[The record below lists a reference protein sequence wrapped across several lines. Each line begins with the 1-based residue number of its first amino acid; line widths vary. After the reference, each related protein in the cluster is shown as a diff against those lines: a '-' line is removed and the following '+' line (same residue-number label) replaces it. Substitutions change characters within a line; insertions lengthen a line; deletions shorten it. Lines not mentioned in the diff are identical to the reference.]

1 MINSK
6 MNFLNKAI
14 LGAAVC
20 ACLSC
25 VEINTNIGGE
35 LIPMDSRYKI
45 YSVEIPI
52 EEVDMRMADS
62 LSGYS
67 QSRITIGAIKDDTF
81 GLTERASALTIV
93 PLYDTLNFGNV
104 QKINSFTMT
113 AAFDTTS
120 VASEG
125 NERILQRVY
134 VNELESG
141 IDYTKLLDA
150 NDCVGQIKHKSGS
163 VVKGTPIIDG
173 AKDLTLN
180 FTDDYAWN
188 LVNKTNGLVL
198 SEEIDKY
205 FEAVPGLYIH
215 TDIPSSE
222 GGRIN
227 TFDVQMN
234 YNSSSYYLQS
244 NYGELSINTIF
255 DEEVGAI
262 DTSFFFYY
270 GATKFTP
277 LDSLITSYSN
287 GTFPQYAFNLTKH
300 DTRSMAGKTT
310 DKILV
315 EGGAGLK
322 PVIPALPLRRLVEK
336 AIQDTLT
343 AHGRSS
349 ADYTKAI
356 INKATVV
363 LPFSMDTP
371 YNELDS
377 HFPPRLSPTCRIWT
391 DTTSTFM
398 GLTDSSM
405 ENENKGDINRSIC
418 VYSPDVTYHLQQ
430 ILLKDEDE
438 DDSFKNGNYD
448 IWMLLMSKQT
458 TTTSNSSSS
467 SDMSEYLQYLAYQSY
482 YNSMYSGGSYGYGS
496 SYYSNY
502 YSYMLAAMYA
512 SGSSTS
518 TSTSY
523 VLDKDAYF
531 KAELLGPESTE
542 RKPSLKLV
550 FSIPEE

>member
-1 MINSK
+1 MKLFI
-6 MNFLNKAI
+6 KAS
-14 LGAAVC
+14 LGMALC
-20 ACLSC
+20 ALLSC
-25 VEINTNIGGE
+25 VKINNEIGGD
-35 LIPMDSRYKI
+35 LIPVDQRYKI
-45 YSVEIPI
+45 YSTEIPLDEI
-52 EEVDMRMADS
+52 DMRMADS

-67 QSRITIGAIKDDTF
+67 QSRITIGAIKDETF
-81 GLTERASALTIV
+81 GLTARESAVTIV
-93 PLYDTLNFGNV
+93 PLYDTLNFGKV

-120 VASEG
+120 VATEG

-134 VNELESG
+134 VNSLESG
-141 IDYTKLLDA
+141 IDYKKLTDA
-150 NDCVGQIKHKSGS
+150 NDCAGLIRHQTESI
-163 VVKGTPIIDG
+163 VKGTPIIDG
-173 AKDLTLN
+173 AKDLTLS

-198 SEEIDKY
+198 SKEIDKY
-205 FEAVPGLYIH
+205 FEAVPGLYIY
-215 TDIPSSE
+215 TDSPSGI

-234 YNSSSYYLQS
+234 YNSSSYYLES
-244 NYGELSINTIF
+244 NYGELSINTIY

-300 DTRSMAGKTT
+300 ETRSKTGKAT
-310 DKILV
+310 DKIWI

-322 PVIPALPLRRLVEK
+322 PVVPALSLKHLAEK
-336 AIQDTLT
+336 AIQDTLL

-349 ADYTKAI
+349 ADYTKAV
-356 INKATVV
+356 INKARIV

-371 YNELDS
+371 YTELDA
-377 HFPPRLSPTCRIWT
+377 HYPPRLSPTCRIWT

-405 ENENKGDINRSIC
+405 ENENKGDINRSTCI
-418 VYSPDVTYHLQQ
+418 YSPDITYHLQQ
-430 ILLKDEDE
+430 ILLKDENTDKG
-438 DDSFKNGNYD
+438 FKTGNYD
-448 IWMLLMSKQT
+448 IWMLLMSEQT
-458 TTTSNSSSS
+458 TTTSSSSSSS

-482 YNSMYSGGSYGYGS
+482 YNSMYGNSSYSYGS

-502 YSYMLAAMYA
+502 YSYLLAAMYA
-512 SGSSTS
+512 SGSSTT
-518 TSTSY
+518 TSKSY
-523 VLDKDAYF
+523 TLDKDAYF
-531 KAELLGPESTE
+531 KAELFGPESTE
-542 RKPSLKLV
+542 KKPTLKLV